1 MQWLQRAG
9 GRFGQIL
16 QLGCSGSAKEMNVAH
31 LLAGPAQHLQSAG
44 GPGGVGCDLMVL
56 TALGGQLG

>member
-1 MQWLQRAG
+1 MQVGDLARSSSWAVLVQ
-9 GRFGQIL
+9 
-16 QLGCSGSAKEMNVAH
+16 AKEMNVAH

-44 GPGGVGCDLMVL
+44 GPGGVGCDMMVL